1 MNRQIVKALV
11 FILTA
16 LMAISMVPIVSI
28 AQHPSVSMWLDPS
41 SVELNTAEHSIGY
54 KFWITVWLNATG
66 YEVGSWQFYM
76 IYNKNYLN
84 ITQYTLTGT
93 GGTISQ
99 FFENSGSSTFYPG
112 ASLGAHNDTHN
123 YILMGESWLS
133 GPFGTGCGTLA
144 TLEFEVIAVPPKG
157 GEITSLIDISTG
169 FAAGDTLVQDP
180 TMANILQAAYDCT
193 YAFTWVQPPEPYLG
207 VSPVSQEFGMFDN
220 VTGWPVDVSIYIMGL
235 DAAWYLVNASFTFSY
250 DPALVSVTA
259 DNITLNTADWDVAAQ
274 FSISNGNITFYVET
288 SKDLYGDVK
297 VADITFTI
305 IYQGDYPEVSVCE
318 LKFYDI
324 HLFDHAIEI
333 PTKAPLEGEIRIV
346 GFIALPMPH
355 LEVSPSEVVMG
366 PEPSLGKEFSVDV
379 VMKGLYEA
387 WHLVGY
393 NFRLKY
399 DDTLLEVVDV
409 QEGSFLADTTSWGYV
424 LLKDIT
430 LPAAAPPLY
439 MSNITL
445 ILRVNASM
453 PGTYDFEI
461 VAPTGI
467 RVLINGA
474 PTTTFSISAL
484 PAPYS
489 ENVTI
494 EFRNYNT
501 YPITG
506 DYKIICSPTTYGV
519 TLFNVTDPA
528 NPIELEWIRNVA
540 APPYTWFFS
549 GVEPDGIYGP
559 HVAVGG
565 MVATD
570 TGEWYIFPEGEGVL
584 ATITFKVLKQPK
596 TGENLSCA
604 LDLFDII
611 LIDKDG
617 KDIPYEPP
625 VNGTYTILGYELPGR
640 QIDVYTQYPEP
651 YGGQG
656 PNNPSDM
663 FTPQQEVK
671 LYAKVTYNW
680 WGMENKLVAFEVL
693 DNQNNT
699 FTRLS
704 ALTDSNGIAEVSF
717 RMPSYNP
724 DLFGVWTVIATVDI
738 AEETI
743 NDTLQFHFDTLVEI
757 VDISPDKLIC
767 SHGDTITITVT
778 LESHA
783 MQPRDVV
790 VAILITD
797 ELGFTVAFGTA
808 QLTVSDAEFCTPNEY
823 EVSVTLTIPHEAVA
837 GMATIHVNCF
847 DKDPAEGGIALCP
860 ESTYEIFIQPY

>member
-11 FILTA
+11 FILTV

-112 ASLGAHNDTHN
+112 ASLGAYNDTHN
-123 YILMGESWLS
+123 YIMMGESWLS

-157 GEITSLIDISTG
+157 GKITSLIDISTG

-250 DPALVSVTA
+250 DPTLVSVTA

-274 FSISNGNITFYVET
+274 SSISNGNITFYVET

-324 HLFDHAIEI
+324 HLFDHAMEI

-467 RVLINGA
+467 RVLINGDL
-474 PTTTFSISAL
+474 TTTFSISAL

-757 VDISPDKLIC
+757 ADISPDKLIC

-783 MQPRDVV
+783 VQPRDVV